1 MLSQTHATMKK
12 LLLLAAILF
21 CISTDSYS
29 QFYIGGGIGNSFIN
43 KELTDLNGEDF
54 KIDGDA
60 FGYKVFAGFGSKFI
74 GGEGGYRDLGKVQT
88 TYNSVNIQT
97 KITGWDVVARGKL
110 DIGPLFAFAKAGV
123 FFAKAENQIGSQPFT
138 DNSTNF
144 LWGLGAG
151 LKLGSI
157 ALRLEFE
164 SLDWDSENNLSQL
177 MFSAA
182 FYFGGGKK

>member
-1 MLSQTHATMKK
+1 M
-12 LLLLAAILF
+12 
-21 CISTDSYS
+21 
-29 QFYIGGGIGNSFIN
+29 
-43 KELTDLNGEDF
+43 NGDDF
-54 KIDGDA
+54 KMDENS

-74 GGEGGYRDLGKVQT
+74 GGEGGYRDLGKIQT
-88 TYNSVNIQT
+88 SYNSIKLQT
-97 KITGWDVVARGKL
+97 KITGWDVAARGKIN
-110 DIGPLFAFAKAGV
+110 IGPIFAFGKAGM
-123 FFAKAENQIGSQPFT
+123 FFAKAENQIGSQTFT

-151 LKLGSI
+151 LKLGQL

-182 FYFGGGKK
+182 FYFGGSE